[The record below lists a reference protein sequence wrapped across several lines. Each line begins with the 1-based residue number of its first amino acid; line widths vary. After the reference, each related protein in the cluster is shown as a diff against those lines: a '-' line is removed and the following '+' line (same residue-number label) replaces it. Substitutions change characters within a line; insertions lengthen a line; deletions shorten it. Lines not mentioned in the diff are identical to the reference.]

1 MYAVVKTGGK
11 EYRVTQGDLI
21 RVEKLEGKVGDQ
33 VELKDVLMVSK
44 EGEAQFGTPQLANVV
59 IKGEIVQEGKGEK
72 VLTYKMKRRKNY
84 RRFKGHRQTYTYLK
98 VNFRRREAWHTRKQ
112 EEALATAGTAPASEW
127 ASSDSAGSRFWQET
141 FWSARKG
148 PEFILART

>member
-11 EYRVTQGDLI
+11 EYRVSKGDLI
-21 RVEKLEGKVGDQ
+21 RVERLERKVGDP

-44 EGEAQFGTPQLANVV
+44 EGETLLGTPHLTHVV
-59 IKGEIVQEGKGEK
+59 IKGEIIEESKGKK

-98 VNFRRREAWHTRKQ
+98 VNE
-112 EEALATAGTAPASEW
+112 
-127 ASSDSAGSRFWQET
+127 
-141 FWSARKG
+141 
-148 PEFILART
+148 ILLS